1 MAKASEIIKVMQS
14 WIGKNEADGSFKEI
28 IDTYNSHKPL
38 ARGYKMKYSDNW
50 CAGTIS
56 AASIKCDATDIIPT
70 ECGCE
75 RMIDL
80 FKKLGV
86 WIENENRTP
95 SVGDII
101 FYDWQDDDK
110 NYATTDNKGWSDH
123 IGIVEKVANGKIT
136 VIEGNVSNK
145 VGRRTLQV
153 NGKNIRGYAVPKYE
167 KEATVEPK
175 PTTPT
180 STATYGKEQFIREV
194 QEAIGAKVDGI
205 AGNETLSKTVTVSRY
220 KNSTHPVVRAVQKY
234 FNFLGYNCG
243 EVDGEA
249 GELFEAAAIAYQQ
262 ATGCTDDGELT
273 AQNKTWKMLLGMI
286 SPTPQKDTT
295 IKVGSKVKVKKGAKF
310 YNGATPRSFVYS
322 NVYDVQAIAGDKVK
336 IGKGKATTG
345 YMHKDNL
352 IVQ

>member
-1 MAKASEIIKVMQS
+1 MAKASELIKQALE
-14 WIGKNEADGSFKEI
+14 WLGKQEMDGSFKEI

-38 ARGYKMKYSDNW
+38 ARGYKVKYTDSW
-50 CAGTIS
+50 CAAFIS
-56 AASIKCDATDIIPT
+56 ALAIKCNATDIIPT
-70 ECGCE
+70 ECSCQK
-75 RMIDL
+75 MIDL

-95 SVGDII
+95 NPGDII
-101 FYDWQDDDK
+101 FYDWQDDGEG
-110 NYATTDNKGWSDH
+110 DNKGWSDH
-123 IGIVEKVANGKIT
+123 VGIVEKVSNGKIT
-136 VIEGNVSNK
+136 VIEGNISNK
-145 VGRRTLQV
+145 VGRRTIAI
-153 NGKNIRGYAVPKYE
+153 NAKCIRGYAAPKYE
-167 KEATVEPK
+167 KEATVEAK

-194 QEAIGAKVDGI
+194 QDAIGAKVDGI
-205 AGNETLSKTVTVSRY
+205 AGDETLSKTVTISRY

-322 NVYDVQAIAGDKVK
+322 NVYDVQKVDGDKVK
-336 IGKGKATTG
+336 IGKGNATTG
-345 YMHKDNL
+345 TIHKDNL